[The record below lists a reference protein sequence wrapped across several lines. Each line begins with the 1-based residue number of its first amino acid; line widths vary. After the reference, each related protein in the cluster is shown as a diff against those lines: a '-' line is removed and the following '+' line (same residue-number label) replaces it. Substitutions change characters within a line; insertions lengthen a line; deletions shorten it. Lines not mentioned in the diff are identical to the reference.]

1 MWLDNDWK
9 LVQNVSHYA
18 DGQSIQEPFE
28 LYNIIGDP
36 SEQQNLID
44 LYPEIAERMRKQL
57 DSWSV
62 SVSRSALGADYPE
75 GKVLPSGRKSHP
87 VIEER
92 RRTRMK
98 EWAEEVNAS
107 RKNTDSSLPGTLVH
121 YQEFPST
128 RIPTRPGDVWLPEGY
143 DAASADRYPVIYMHD
158 GQLMFD
164 RSNSPMAGTDWLWD
178 VDKTMTRLI
187 REGEIRPAIV
197 VSVWTNAKKKRSRR
211 AEYMPQKFL
220 TDEIRQRMLREQPVW
235 ITRRFEGADH
245 SPRAWR
251 ERLHIPLKFLLAAP
265 G

>member
-1 MWLDNDWK
+1 
-9 LVQNVSHYA
+9 
-18 DGQSIQEPFE
+18 
-28 LYNIIGDP
+28 
-36 SEQQNLID
+36 
-44 LYPEIAERMRKQL
+44 MRKQL

-75 GKVLPSGRKSHP
+75 GKVLPSGRKSNP

-121 YQEFPST
+121 YQDFPST
-128 RIPTRPGDVWLPEGY
+128 RIPTRPVDVWLPEGY

-158 GQLMFD
+158 GQFMFD

>member
-9 LVQNVSHYA
+9 LVQNVSFA
-18 DGQSIQEPFE
+18 DGQFIQEPFE
-28 LYNIIGDP
+28 LYNVIGDP
-36 SEQQNLID
+36 KEEQNLID

-75 GKVLPSGRKSHP
+75 GKVLPSGRKSNP

-121 YQEFPST
+121 YRDFPST
-128 RIPTRPGDVWLPEGY
+128 RIPTRPVDVWLPEGY
-143 DAASADRYPVIYMHD
+143 DAASADRYPVIYLHD
-158 GQLMFD
+158 GQFMFD